1 MPANEPSYLS
11 GVDVSHYQGEV
22 DWPSVAASGVSFAFI
37 KATDGIDD
45 IDPRFAQNWAG
56 AKAAGIVRGA
66 YHFFRPRLDAQQ
78 QAAHFLRVVA
88 MDDLA
93 LPPALDVEVTDG
105 LAPPALQAGI
115 KTWLEVV
122 QPALG
127 CTPIVYTDPSFW
139 RRNVAADFSAYPLW
153 LACYAAEP
161 EVPTSWQAWTF
172 WQHTDAGNVNGIS
185 GRVDLN
191 YCAVSSEHLQK
202 LAAR

>member
-1 MPANEPSYLS
+1 MPANAPSYLS

-22 DWPSVAASGVSFAFI
+22 DWPSVAASGVTFAFI

-78 QAAHFLRVVA
+78 QAGHFLRVVA
-88 MDDLA
+88 MDNLA

-105 LAPPALQAGI
+105 LAPLALQTGI
-115 KTWLEVV
+115 RTWLEAV
-122 QPALG
+122 QAAFG

-161 EVPTSWQAWTF
+161 EVPATWQAWTF
-172 WQHTDAGNVNGIS
+172 WQHTDRGNVNGIS
-185 GRVDLN
+185 GQVDLN
-191 YCAVSSEHLQK
+191 YCALSYEDLRK
-202 LAAR
+202 LGAR

>member
-11 GVDVSHYQGEV
+11 GLDVSHYQGEV
-22 DWPSVAASGVSFAFI
+22 DWRSVAESGVSFAFI

-56 AKAAGIVRGA
+56 AKAAGVVRGA

-78 QAAHFLRVVA
+78 QAGHFLRVVA
-88 MDDLA
+88 MDNLA

-105 LAPPALQAGI
+105 LAPSTIQMGI
-115 KTWLEVV
+115 RTWLETV
-122 QPALG
+122 QAAFG

-161 EVPTSWQAWTF
+161 EVPATWQAWTF
-172 WQHTDAGNVNGIS
+172 WQHTDRGNVNGIS
-185 GRVDLN
+185 GQVDLN
-191 YCAVSSEHLQK
+191 YCAVSSEDLQK
-202 LAAR
+202 LGAH